1 MPLDAR
7 PKVTPGR
14 QGDIDIAAVAALFAD
29 RTRARVLCAL
39 SDGRSLPATV
49 LASEAGVSAQAA
61 SSQLA
66 RLVEAGLLEVERTG
80 RNRYYRLATGHVAA
94 VLEALAQFAP
104 MQPVK
109 SLRQATRA
117 NAVRE
122 ARTCYD
128 HLAGRLGVQITQA
141 LINAGA
147 LATTDGIPDNRRR
160 ASDLVSTQMPEH
172 PYVLGP
178 AAVEVF
184 GHLGVPAEALAD
196 SRSRRPL
203 LRFCMDWSEQCH
215 HLAGRLGALLCTAFL
230 DAEWITRAPVH
241 RAIRLTEKG
250 RHELHAR
257 LGLADMRKSV
267 SAQLGQ

>member
-1 MPLDAR
+1 MPEVASG
-7 PKVTPGR
+7 T
-14 QGDIDIAAVAALFAD
+14 QGDIDIAAVASLFAD
-29 RTRARVLCAL
+29 RTRARVLGAL

-94 VLEALAQFAP
+94 VIEALAQLAP
-104 MQPVK
+104 MRPVT

-117 NAVRE
+117 NAIRE

-128 HLAGRLGVQITQA
+128 HLAGRLGVQVTQA
-141 LINAGA
+141 LISTGA

-160 ASDLVSTQMPEH
+160 ARDLISTQMPEH
-172 PYVLGP
+172 PYALGP

-184 GHLGVPAEALAD
+184 GNLGVPAEAFAE

-230 DAEWITRAPVH
+230 DAGWIIRSPAH
-241 RAIRLTEKG
+241 RAVRLTEKG
-250 RHELHAR
+250 EHELHAR
-257 LGLADMRKSV
+257 LGLAGLRRE
-267 SAQLGQ
+267 A

>member
-1 MPLDAR
+1 MR
-7 PKVTPGR
+7 KVTTST
-14 QGDIDIAAVAALFAD
+14 QGDIDIAAVASLFAD
-29 RTRARVLCAL
+29 RTRAKVLGAL
-39 SDGRSLPATV
+39 IDGRSLPATV
-49 LASEAGVSAQAA
+49 LAAEAGVSAQAA

-66 RLVEAGLLEVERTG
+66 HLVEAGLLEVERTG

-94 VLEALAQFAP
+94 VFEALAPLAP
-104 MQPVK
+104 MQPVT

-117 NAVRE
+117 NAIRE

-141 LINAGA
+141 LISTGA

-160 ASDLVSTQMPEH
+160 AADLVSTQMPEH

-184 GHLGVPAEALAD
+184 GDLNIPAQALAD

-230 DAEWITRAPVH
+230 DAEWITRAQVH
-241 RAIRLTEKG
+241 RAIRLTDKG
-250 RHELHAR
+250 RRELHAR
-257 LGLADMRKSV
+257 LGLAGFPPNGDTGLMPSDP
-267 SAQLGQ
+267 

>member
-1 MPLDAR
+1 MRD
-7 PKVTPGR
+7 VTTGTR
-14 QGDIDIAAVAALFAD
+14 GDIDIAAAAALFAD
-29 RTRARVLCAL
+29 RTRARVLGAL

-66 RLVEAGLLEVERTG
+66 RLVGAGLLEVERTG
-80 RNRYYRLATGHVAA
+80 RNRYYRIATGHVAA
-94 VLEALAQFAP
+94 VFEALAQIAP
-104 MQPVK
+104 VQPVK

-128 HLAGRLGVQITQA
+128 HLAGRLGVQVTRA
-141 LINAGA
+141 LIDTGA
-147 LATTDGIPDNRRR
+147 LAATDGIPDNRRR
-160 ASDLVSTQMPEH
+160 ASNRVSTQMPEH

-178 AAVEVF
+178 AAAEVF
-184 GHLGVPAEALAD
+184 VHLGVPGEALAD
-196 SRSRRPL
+196 GSSRRPL

-215 HLAGRLGALLCTAFL
+215 HLAGRLGALLCTGFL
-230 DAEWITRAPVH
+230 DAGWITRSPVH
-241 RAIRLTEKG
+241 RAIRLTDEG

-257 LGLADMRKSV
+257 LGLAGFPGHGDTSR
-267 SAQLGQ
+267 

>member
-1 MPLDAR
+1 M
-7 PKVTPGR
+7 PKVTR
-14 QGDIDIAAVAALFAD
+14 SAQGDIDIAAVAALFAD
-29 RTRARVLCAL
+29 RTRARVLGAL

-49 LASEAGVSAQAA
+49 LAAEAGVSAQAA

-80 RNRYYRLATGHVAA
+80 RNRYYRLATGHVAT
-94 VLEALAQFAP
+94 VLEALALLAP

-141 LINAGA
+141 LISAGA

-160 ASDLVSTQMPEH
+160 PRDLVSTQMPEH

-178 AAVEVF
+178 AAIEVF
-184 GHLGVPAEALAD
+184 GHLGIPAAALAD
-196 SRSRRPL
+196 RHSRRPL

-230 DAEWITRAPVH
+230 DAEWVTRAPVH
-241 RAIRLTEKG
+241 RAIRLTEAG
-250 RHELHAR
+250 RHELHAC
-257 LGLADMRKSV
+257 LGLADFARNADTSP
-267 SAQLGQ
+267 

>member
-1 MPLDAR
+1 MLEAMPW
-7 PKVTPGR
+7 P
-14 QGDIDIAAVAALFAD
+14 QGDADIAAAAALFAD
-29 RTRARVLCAL
+29 RTRARVMVAL
-39 SDGRSLPATV
+39 SDGRSLPATM

-66 RLVEAGLLEVERTG
+66 RLVEAGLLEVEHTG
-80 RNRYYRLATGHVAA
+80 RNRYYRLATGHVPA
-94 VLEALAQFAP
+94 VLEALAQLAP
-104 MQPVK
+104 RQPVS

-128 HLAGRLGVQITQA
+128 HLAGRLGVQVTRA
-141 LINAGA
+141 LIDTGA

-160 ASDLVSTQMPEH
+160 GSDLVSTQMPRH

-184 GHLGVPAEALAD
+184 GRLGVPAEALAD
-196 SRSRRPL
+196 SRPRRPL

-230 DAEWITRAPVH
+230 DAEWITRTPVH
-241 RAIRLTEKG
+241 RAVRLTEEG
-250 RHELHAR
+250 RHQLRAR
-257 LGLADMRKSV
+257 LGLAV
-267 SAQLGQ
+267 APA

>member
-1 MPLDAR
+1 MA
-7 PKVTPGR
+7 KVTPSR
-14 QGDIDIAAVAALFAD
+14 QGDVDIAAVASLFAD
-29 RTRARVLCAL
+29 RTRARVLVAL

-49 LASEAGVSAQAA
+49 LAAEAGVSAQAA

-66 RLVEAGLLEVERTG
+66 RLVEGGLLEVERTG

-94 VLEALAQFAP
+94 VLEVLAQLAP

-109 SLRQATRA
+109 SLRQSTKA

-141 LINAGA
+141 LIDTGA
-147 LATTDGIPDNRRR
+147 LATSDGIPDNRRR
-160 ASDLVSTQMPEH
+160 ASDLISTPLPGH
-172 PYVLGP
+172 PYELGP

-184 GHLGVPAEALAD
+184 GHLGVPGDALAD
-196 SRSRRPL
+196 RRSGRPL

-215 HLAGRLGALLCTAFL
+215 HLAGHLGAVLCTAFF
-230 DAEWITRAPVH
+230 DAEWIIRTPVH
-241 RAIRLTEKG
+241 RAIRLTDEGKQELGACLGPRWGYG
-250 RHELHAR
+250 R
-257 LGLADMRKSV
+257 
-267 SAQLGQ
+267 

>member
-1 MPLDAR
+1 M
-7 PKVTPGR
+7 PKVTPGT
-14 QGDIDIAAVAALFAD
+14 QGDVDIAAVAALFAD
-29 RTRARVLCAL
+29 RTRARVLGAL

-49 LASEAGVSAQAA
+49 LAAEAGVSAQAA

-66 RLVEAGLLEVERTG
+66 RLVEAGLLQVERTG

-94 VLEALAQFAP
+94 VFEALAQLAP
-104 MQPVK
+104 MQPVT

-117 NAVRE
+117 NAIRE

-128 HLAGRLGVQITQA
+128 HLAGRLGVQVTRA
-141 LINAGA
+141 LISTGA

-160 ASDLVSTQMPEH
+160 ASDLVSTQMPAH

-196 SRSRRPL
+196 SRARRPL

-250 RHELHAR
+250 RHQLHTR
-257 LGLADMRKSV
+257 LGLADLPRT
-267 SAQLGQ
+267 AP

>member
-1 MPLDAR
+1 MLDAM
-7 PKVTPGR
+7 PKVTPST
-14 QGDIDIAAVAALFAD
+14 QGEVDIAAVASLVAD
-29 RTRARVLCAL
+29 RTRARVLGAL

-49 LASEAGVSAQAA
+49 LASEAGVSPQAA

-80 RNRYYRLATGHVAA
+80 RNRYYRLATGQVAT
-94 VLEALAQFAP
+94 VLEVLAQLAP

-128 HLAGRLGVQITQA
+128 HLAGRLGVQITRA
-141 LINAGA
+141 LIDAGA
-147 LATTDGIPDNRRR
+147 LAATDGIQDNRRR

-184 GHLGVPAEALAD
+184 GHLGIPAQALAD
-196 SRSRRPL
+196 GRSRRPL
-203 LRFCMDWSEQCH
+203 LRFCMDWSEQRH

-230 DAEWITRAPVH
+230 DAGWITRAPVH
-241 RAIRLTEKG
+241 RAIRLTEEG

-257 LGLADMRKSV
+257 LGL
-267 SAQLGQ
+267 GGG

>member
-1 MPLDAR
+1 M
-7 PKVTPGR
+7 PKVTPST
-14 QGDIDIAAVAALFAD
+14 QGDVDIAAVASLFAD
-29 RTRARVLCAL
+29 RTRARVLGAL

-80 RNRYYRLATGHVAA
+80 RNRYYRVATDHVMA
-94 VLEALAQFAP
+94 VLEALAPLAP

-128 HLAGRLGVQITQA
+128 HLAGRLGVQVTQA
-141 LINAGA
+141 LISTGA

-160 ASDLVSTQMPEH
+160 TSDRISTQMPEH
-172 PYVLGP
+172 PYELGP

-184 GHLGVPAEALAD
+184 GHLGIPAEALAD

-230 DAEWITRAPVH
+230 DAEWITRGPVH
-241 RAIRLTEKG
+241 RAIRLTEDG

-257 LGLADMRKSV
+257 LGLPS
-267 SAQLGQ
+267 

>member
-1 MPLDAR
+1 MLDAM
-7 PKVTPGR
+7 PKVTPSA
-14 QGDIDIAAVAALFAD
+14 QGDVDIAAAAALFAD
-29 RTRARVLCAL
+29 RTRVRVLGAL

-49 LASEAGVSAQAA
+49 LAAEAGVSAQAA
-61 SSQLA
+61 SGQLA

-94 VLEALAQFAP
+94 VFEALAQFAP
-104 MQPVK
+104 MQPVT

-128 HLAGRLGVQITQA
+128 HLAGRLGVQVTQA
-141 LINAGA
+141 LIDAGA
-147 LATTDGIPDNRRR
+147 LAATDGIPDNRRR
-160 ASDLVSTQMPEH
+160 AGDLISTQMPEH

-184 GHLGVPAEALAD
+184 GRLGIPAEDLAD

-203 LRFCMDWSEQCH
+203 LRFCMDWSEQRH

-241 RAIRLTEKG
+241 RAIRLTEQG
-250 RHELHAR
+250 RRELHAR
-257 LGLADMRKSV
+257 LG
-267 SAQLGQ
+267 